1 MKALAF
7 EQVVPKGD
15 LAYRMVKNYARLEG
29 KEYRPEQIFDIDKNG
44 WPGDWEGRTIL
55 ALTLLARSTG
65 RTPAYLDAILEKLES
80 EFNERGYLKD
90 ILPAGMANEQQLSGH
105 NWLLR
110 GLLELY
116 LWRGDAKIRRWAQA
130 IVENLY
136 LPVKGLY
143 AAYPL
148 DPDCRSFDGAPAGF
162 IAGKS
167 VNGWYLSTD
176 IGCAYMCLDALSQYY
191 EIFRD
196 ERVAELLDEMIRNFE
211 QIDFLGASMQTHAS
225 LSATRGILRYY
236 QATGRKEL
244 LDFAVRFFKL
254 YVEKG
259 MTENYANDNWFGR
272 PAWTEPCAIV
282 DSFLLAS
289 GLFQETGVYAY
300 AQAAN
305 RIYAN
310 GMGYAQRSNGGFGCD
325 ECIGSETAGVFLSTL
340 ENIYEAFW
348 CCSMRGAEGLANAAR
363 LSVLTDADCVA
374 FAAYYDGSY
383 SLDGFAFDEKTSLP
397 YSGSVRL
404 DIRRCDGPRELLF
417 YVPEH
422 AEKIVLQ
429 KNGTEASGMLKDGF
443 YHVTVSEPCR
453 LALYFELVLERKAAR
468 HCITPGVTYWHGDL
482 LLGLKTEKAVKLLE
496 APRRSDAPAR
506 YTVGFAAGQSAAR
519 AVLEPVNDSI
529 ERDREDMLA
538 RKIQVLF

>member
-1 MKALAF
+1 MVMKALAF

-65 RTPAYLDAILEKLES
+65 RAPAYLDAILEKLEG
-80 EFNERGYLKD
+80 EFNEKGYLKE
-90 ILPAGMANEQQLSGH
+90 ILPEGMANEQQLSGH

-116 LWRGDAKIRRWAQA
+116 LWRGDEKTRRWAQA
-130 IVENLY
+130 IVEHLY
-136 LPVKGLY
+136 LPAKALY
-143 AAYPL
+143 ADYPL
-148 DPDCRSFDGAPAGF
+148 DPGCRSFDGAPAGF

-196 ERVAELLDEMIRNFE
+196 ERVAGLLDEMIRNFE
-211 QIDFLGASMQTHAS
+211 RIDFLGASMQTHAS

-236 QATGRKEL
+236 QATGRQEL
-244 LDFAVRFFKL
+244 LRFAVRFFKL
-254 YVEKG
+254 YTEKG

-282 DSFLLAS
+282 DSFLLAC
-289 GLFQETGVYAY
+289 GLFQETGDYAY

-325 ECIGSETAGVFLSTL
+325 ECIGSKTAGVFLSTL

-348 CCSMRGAEGLANAAR
+348 CCSMRGAEGLSNAAR
-363 LSVLTDADCVA
+363 LSVSAEAGRVA
-374 FAAYYDGSY
+374 FAAYFDGSY
-383 SLDGFAFDEKTSLP
+383 SMDGFAFEEKTSLP
-397 YSGSVRL
+397 YAGSVRL
-404 DIRRCDGPRELLF
+404 DISRCDGPREILF

-422 AEKIVLQ
+422 VENITLRKDGAETS
-429 KNGTEASGMLKDGF
+429 GTLEGGF
-443 YHVTVSEPCR
+443 YHVMVSEPCR
-453 LALYFELVLERKAAR
+453 LALSFELTLAERAAQ
-468 HCITPGVTYWHGDL
+468 HCNAPGVAYWHGDL
-482 LLGLKTEKAVKLLE
+482 LLGLKTKEAAGLLGAPRKGE
-496 APRRSDAPAR
+496 APACYEVSLAD
-506 YTVGFAAGQSAAR
+506 GKS